1 MPLFARKAFPL
12 GKSRFSI
19 EKHVF
24 SPRKYHLSPKNHACS
39 IRKYPISPEY
49 QAFSPPKIPLA
60 QVRAGA
66 VRSQIRACAV
76 LPPREFSLKKT
87 LLPENH
93 AFSTRKYQYFAWKS
107 RIYTPKC
114 HFSPRKASIFSS
126 KILPPEH
133 AFSP

>member
-24 SPRKYHLSPKNHACS
+24 SPRKYHLSPEDHACS
-39 IRKYPISPEY
+39 LRKYPISPEY

-60 QVRAGA
+60 QVRSGA

-87 LLPENH
+87 LLPRSEE
-93 AFSTRKYQYFAWKS
+93 RRVGKKS
-107 RIYTPKC
+107 RAQWEP
-114 HFSPRKASIFSS
+114 
-126 KILPPEH
+126 
-133 AFSP
+133 